1 MVVMPAPNALVIGA
15 PKCGT
20 TSLYF
25 YLRDRHDIFVPD
37 RKELHYFT
45 YEELLASSEGPG
57 DKAVLS
63 GLCAT
68 RESYYDQFEA
78 VAQAVRMDISPSYL
92 YFDHVASRIKQELG
106 DAKIVVM
113 LRDPAEKA
121 YSQYMHLVG
130 ELRETFSFED
140 ALQAETSRREQG
152 WGDMWR
158 YAESSLYSKRLQT
171 YLDVFGAD
179 SVHVILFEDFIRDSE
194 LAVGQLL
201 RFLGADDSG
210 EIRAEGQFNRS
221 GAPRSKAVA
230 KLLTQDS
237 PVKSAVKALLPERL
251 RMSLR
256 MQVQNANNRDKEPMS
271 ESARSYLNSYFA
283 EDVTLTAELLGRKLP
298 WLVK

>member
-1 MVVMPAPNALVIGA
+1 MPAPNALVIGA

-25 YLRDRHDIFVPD
+25 YLRDRADIFVPD

-45 YEELLASSEGPG
+45 YEDLLASSDGPG
-57 DKAVLS
+57 DRGVLA

-68 RESYYDQFEA
+68 RESYYEQFENA
-78 VAQAVRMDISPSYL
+78 IQPVRLDMSPSYL
-92 YFDHVASRIKQELG
+92 YFDYVAPRIKAELG
-106 DAKIVVM
+106 EVKILAM
-113 LRDPAEKA
+113 LRDPVEKA

-130 ELRETFSFED
+130 ELRETLSFDD
-140 ALQAETSRREQG
+140 ALQAEVSRREQG

-158 YAESSLYSKRLQT
+158 YAESSLYSKRLKT
-171 YLDVFGAD
+171 YFEVFGAE
-179 SVHVILFEDFIRDSE
+179 SVHVVLFEEFVKDSE
-194 LAVGQLL
+194 HSVGQLL
-201 RFLGADDSG
+201 KFLGADASG
-210 EIRAEGQFNRS
+210 EIKAEGQFNRS

-230 KLLTQDS
+230 RLLTQDS

-256 MQVQNANNRDKEPMS
+256 MQVQNANNREKEPMS
-271 ESARSYLNSYFA
+271 ESARRYLTDFFT
-283 EDVTLTAELLGRKLP
+283 EDVAATEKLLGRKLP